1 MTKPPDWQE
10 TLDDLE
16 DRRQRTLAMGGPER
30 LAKHHGKGKL
40 DARARIDH
48 LLDPGT
54 FREIGTLVG
63 GETAADGIVVGSGLI
78 NGSPVMLGAED
89 FTTLAGSIGPGGN
102 SKRYRIAELALRDKI
117 PLVMLLEGAGFRPGG
132 GHYGRSPT
140 DLLAQAQC
148 SGRVPTVGAVL
159 GPSAGHGALVAPVCD
174 FRIMSEQGAIFTA
187 GPPVV
192 KESTGE
198 DISKEDLGGPGVALA
213 SGVIHNVGEDDETV
227 LDDIRRYLSY
237 FPSSAWSYPSP
248 LPDDETTQPRPTP
261 ELIEIVS
268 RDNRRVYD
276 MRSVLNVIFDR
287 PDWFEVQPRYG
298 RAIICALAHLGGH
311 PVAVVA
317 NQPKVLA
324 GSIDADAADKAAHF
338 IMVADSFHLPI
349 VFLAD
354 NPGML
359 PGSRSERSGVLR
371 AGARM
376 FAAQTAATTVKLHV
390 TLRKA
395 YGFGSMVMSLLSFDS
410 QGATFAYPG
419 ATMGAMSAAA
429 LSKASHAGEDL
440 TAKLRDAE
448 LQASYRSA
456 EHMGFDELI
465 DPRETRDALMASLRR
480 GLSSRQAA
488 AEPVA
493 GPSSCPEESADVIL
507 AAGPNGHVADVD
519 SPRLV
524 DDMYHGVCQ
533 VIGSDQPVLHGVH
546 VHLFGSKRSG
556 LQVAGIFE
564 ELGAFLPHDA
574 DDRRL
579 VDDPAGE
586 IGSKN
591 TGRLDRGHLDPA
603 LGLDPQRIRQHID
616 CRLGRAVDAGAFG
629 SGIAVNGRNVDD
641 LAAALLDHRVVDG

>member
-1 MTKPPDWQE
+1 MTKAQDWGK

-16 DRRQRTLAMGGPER
+16 RRRQHALGMGGPER
-30 LAKHHGKGKL
+30 LDKHRDKGKL
-40 DARARIDH
+40 DARARIER

-54 FREIGTLVG
+54 FRELGTLVG
-63 GETAADGIVVGSGLI
+63 GEIAADGLVVGSGSI

-89 FTTLAGSIGPGGN
+89 FTTMAGSIGPGGN

-117 PLVMLLEGAGFRPGG
+117 PLVMLLEGAGFRPTG

-140 DLLAQAQC
+140 DLLAQARC
-148 SGRVPTVGAVL
+148 SGRVPTVAAVL

-174 FRIMSEQGAIFTA
+174 FRIMSRQGAIFTA

-198 DISKEDLGGPGVALA
+198 DISKEDLGGPDVALP
-213 SGVIHNVGEDDETV
+213 SGVIHNVAEDDEAV

-237 FPSSAWSYPSP
+237 FPPSAWSYPPS
-248 LPDDETTQPRPTP
+248 LPADQATERRPTP
-261 ELIEIVS
+261 ELLDIVS
-268 RDNRRVYD
+268 RDNRRAYD
-276 MRSVLNVIFDR
+276 MRAVLDVVFDS
-287 PDWFEVQPRYG
+287 PHWFEVQPLFG
-298 RAIICALAHLGGH
+298 KAIICALARLGGH

-317 NQPKVLA
+317 NQPRVLA

-376 FAAQTAATTVKLHV
+376 FAAQTAATTLKLHL

-395 YGFGSMVMSLLSFDS
+395 YGFGSMVMSLLSFDN

-429 LSKASHAGEDL
+429 LSRASHAGEDL
-440 TAKLRDAE
+440 STKLRNAE

-465 DPRETRDALMASLRR
+465 DPRETRDALLASLLR

-488 AEPVA
+488 AEPVTRT
-493 GPSSCPEESADVIL
+493 VIM
-507 AAGPNGHVADVD
+507 P
-519 SPRLV
+519 
-524 DDMYHGVCQ
+524 
-533 VIGSDQPVLHGVH
+533 
-546 VHLFGSKRSG
+546 
-556 LQVAGIFE
+556 
-564 ELGAFLPHDA
+564 
-574 DDRRL
+574 
-579 VDDPAGE
+579 
-586 IGSKN
+586 
-591 TGRLDRGHLDPA
+591 
-603 LGLDPQRIRQHID
+603 
-616 CRLGRAVDAGAFG
+616 
-629 SGIAVNGRNVDD
+629 
-641 LAAALLDHRVVDG
+641 

>member
-1 MTKPPDWQE
+1 MTKAQDWGE

-16 DRRQRTLAMGGPER
+16 RRRQHARGMGGPER
-30 LAKHHGKGKL
+30 LDKHRGKGKL
-40 DARARIDH
+40 DARARIER

-54 FREIGTLVG
+54 FRELGTLVG
-63 GETAADGIVVGSGLI
+63 GEIAADGLVVGSGAI
-78 NGSPVMLGAED
+78 NGCPVMLGAED
-89 FTTLAGSIGPGGN
+89 FTTMAGSIGPGGN
-102 SKRYRIAELALRDKI
+102 SKRYRIAELALHDKI
-117 PLVMLLEGAGFRPGG
+117 PLVMLLEGAGFRPTG
-132 GHYGRSPT
+132 GHYGRAPT

-148 SGRVPTVGAVL
+148 SGRVPTVAAVL

-174 FRIMSEQGAIFTA
+174 FRIMSAQGAIFTA

-198 DISKEDLGGPGVALA
+198 DISKEDLGGPDVALP
-213 SGVIHNVGEDDETV
+213 SGVIHNVAEDDEAV

-237 FPSSAWSYPSP
+237 FPPSAWSYPSR
-248 LPDDETTQPRPTP
+248 LPADKTSEPRQTP
-261 ELIEIVS
+261 ELLDIVS

-276 MRSVLNVIFDR
+276 MRAVLGVIFDR
-287 PDWFEVQPRYG
+287 PDWFEVQPQFG
-298 RAIICALAHLGGH
+298 KAIICALAHLGGH

-324 GSIDADAADKAAHF
+324 GSIDSAAADKAAPF
-338 IMVADSFHLPI
+338 ITVADSFHLPI

-359 PGSRSERSGVLR
+359 PGSRSERTGVLR

-395 YGFGSMVMSLLSFDS
+395 YGFGSMVMSLLSFD
-410 QGATFAYPG
+410 QQVATFAYPG

-429 LSKASHAGEDL
+429 LSRASHAGEDL

-465 DPRETRDALMASLRR
+465 DPRETREARAALLTALRR

-488 AEPVA
+488 AGPV
-493 GPSSCPEESADVIL
+493 SRTVIM
-507 AAGPNGHVADVD
+507 P
-519 SPRLV
+519 
-524 DDMYHGVCQ
+524 
-533 VIGSDQPVLHGVH
+533 
-546 VHLFGSKRSG
+546 
-556 LQVAGIFE
+556 
-564 ELGAFLPHDA
+564 
-574 DDRRL
+574 
-579 VDDPAGE
+579 
-586 IGSKN
+586 
-591 TGRLDRGHLDPA
+591 
-603 LGLDPQRIRQHID
+603 
-616 CRLGRAVDAGAFG
+616 
-629 SGIAVNGRNVDD
+629 
-641 LAAALLDHRVVDG
+641 

>member
-1 MTKPPDWQE
+1 MTKSPDWQE
-10 TLDDLE
+10 TLDDL
-16 DRRQRTLAMGGPER
+16 DRRRQHTRAMGGAER
-30 LAKHHGKGKL
+30 LAKHRGKGKL
-40 DARARIDH
+40 DARARIDY

-54 FREIGTLVG
+54 FRELGTLVG
-63 GETAADGIVVGSGLI
+63 GEIAADGIVVGSGLI
-78 NGSPVMLGAED
+78 SGSPVMLGAED

-102 SKRYRIAELALRDKI
+102 SKRYRIAELALREKV

-148 SGRVPTVGAVL
+148 SGRVPTVAGVL

-174 FRIMSEQGAIFTA
+174 FRIMSSQGAIFTA

-198 DISKEDLGGPGVALA
+198 DISKEDLGGPEVALP
-213 SGVIHNVGEDDETV
+213 SGVIHNVAEDDETV

-237 FPSSAWSYPSP
+237 FPASAWSYPSP
-248 LPDDETTQPRPTP
+248 LPASEGGASSEPRQTP
-261 ELIEIVS
+261 QLLDIVS
-268 RDNRRVYD
+268 RDNRRIYD
-276 MRSVLNVIFDR
+276 MRAVLDVIFDQ
-287 PDWFEVQPRYG
+287 PDWFEVQPQFG
-298 RAIICALAHLGGH
+298 KAIICALAHLGGH

-359 PGSRSERSGVLR
+359 PGSRSERTGVLR

-376 FAAQTAATTVKLHV
+376 FAAQTAATTLKLHL

-395 YGFGSMVMSLLSFDS
+395 YGFGSMVMSLLSFDAQS
-410 QGATFAYPG
+410 ATFAYPG

-429 LSKASHAGEDL
+429 LSRASHAGEDL
-440 TAKLRDAE
+440 TAKLREAE

-465 DPRETRDALMASLRR
+465 DPRETRDALLASLRR

-488 AEPVA
+488 AEPV
-493 GPSSCPEESADVIL
+493 SRTVIM
-507 AAGPNGHVADVD
+507 P
-519 SPRLV
+519 
-524 DDMYHGVCQ
+524 
-533 VIGSDQPVLHGVH
+533 
-546 VHLFGSKRSG
+546 
-556 LQVAGIFE
+556 
-564 ELGAFLPHDA
+564 
-574 DDRRL
+574 
-579 VDDPAGE
+579 
-586 IGSKN
+586 
-591 TGRLDRGHLDPA
+591 
-603 LGLDPQRIRQHID
+603 
-616 CRLGRAVDAGAFG
+616 
-629 SGIAVNGRNVDD
+629 
-641 LAAALLDHRVVDG
+641 

>member
-1 MTKPPDWQE
+1 MTKSPDWQE
-10 TLDDLE
+10 TLDDL
-16 DRRQRTLAMGGPER
+16 DRRRQHTRAMGGAER
-30 LAKHHGKGKL
+30 LAKHRGKGKL
-40 DARARIDH
+40 DARARIDY

-54 FREIGTLVG
+54 FRELGTLVG
-63 GETAADGIVVGSGLI
+63 GEIAADGIVVGSGLI
-78 NGSPVMLGAED
+78 SGSPVMLGAED

-102 SKRYRIAELALRDKI
+102 SKRYRIAELALREKV

-148 SGRVPTVGAVL
+148 SGRVPTVAGVL

-174 FRIMSEQGAIFTA
+174 FRIMSSQGAIFTA

-198 DISKEDLGGPGVALA
+198 DISKEDLGGPEVALP
-213 SGVIHNVGEDDETV
+213 SGVIHNVAEDDETV

-237 FPSSAWSYPSP
+237 FPASAWSYPPSP
-248 LPDDETTQPRPTP
+248 PASEAGASSEPRQTP
-261 ELIEIVS
+261 QLLDIVS
-268 RDNRRVYD
+268 RDNRRIYD
-276 MRSVLNVIFDR
+276 MRAVLDVIFDH
-287 PDWFEVQPRYG
+287 PDWFEVQPQFG
-298 RAIICALAHLGGH
+298 KAIICALAHLGGH

-359 PGSRSERSGVLR
+359 PGSRSERTGVLR

-376 FAAQTAATTVKLHV
+376 FAAQTAATTLKLHL

-395 YGFGSMVMSLLSFDS
+395 YGFGSMVMSLLSFDAQS
-410 QGATFAYPG
+410 ATFAYPG

-429 LSKASHAGEDL
+429 LSRASHAGEDL
-440 TAKLRDAE
+440 TAKLREAE

-465 DPRETRDALMASLRR
+465 DPRETRDALLASLRR

-488 AEPVA
+488 AEPV
-493 GPSSCPEESADVIL
+493 SRTVIM
-507 AAGPNGHVADVD
+507 P
-519 SPRLV
+519 
-524 DDMYHGVCQ
+524 
-533 VIGSDQPVLHGVH
+533 
-546 VHLFGSKRSG
+546 
-556 LQVAGIFE
+556 
-564 ELGAFLPHDA
+564 
-574 DDRRL
+574 
-579 VDDPAGE
+579 
-586 IGSKN
+586 
-591 TGRLDRGHLDPA
+591 
-603 LGLDPQRIRQHID
+603 
-616 CRLGRAVDAGAFG
+616 
-629 SGIAVNGRNVDD
+629 
-641 LAAALLDHRVVDG
+641 

>member
-10 TLDDLE
+10 TLDDL
-16 DRRQRTLAMGGPER
+16 DRRRQRTRAMGGPER
-30 LAKHHGKGKL
+30 LAKHRGKGKL

-54 FREIGTLVG
+54 FRELGTMVG
-63 GETAADGIVVGSGLI
+63 GEIAADGIVVGSGLI

-117 PLVMLLEGAGFRPGG
+117 PLVMLLEGAGFRPTG

-148 SGRVPTVGAVL
+148 SGRVPTLAAVL

-174 FRIMSEQGAIFTA
+174 FRIIMSAQGAIFTA

-198 DISKEDLGGPGVALA
+198 DISKEDLGGPEVALP
-213 SGVIHNVGEDDETV
+213 SGVIHNVAEDDEAV
-227 LDDIRRYLSY
+227 LDDVRRYLSY
-237 FPSSAWSYPSP
+237 FPSSAWSYPP
-248 LPDDETTQPRPTP
+248 PQPDDETSAPRQTP
-261 ELIEIVS
+261 ELAGIVS

-276 MRSVLNVIFDR
+276 MRAVLDVIFDR
-287 PDWFEVQPRYG
+287 PDWFEVQPRFG
-298 RAIICALAHLGGH
+298 RAIICGLAHLGGH

-317 NQPKVLA
+317 NQPQVIA

-395 YGFGSMVMSLLSFDS
+395 YGFGSMVMSLLSFDG

-440 TAKLRDAE
+440 TAILRDAE

-465 DPRETRDALMASLRR
+465 DPRETRDALLAALRR

-493 GPSSCPEESADVIL
+493 RTVIM
-507 AAGPNGHVADVD
+507 P
-519 SPRLV
+519 
-524 DDMYHGVCQ
+524 
-533 VIGSDQPVLHGVH
+533 
-546 VHLFGSKRSG
+546 
-556 LQVAGIFE
+556 
-564 ELGAFLPHDA
+564 
-574 DDRRL
+574 
-579 VDDPAGE
+579 
-586 IGSKN
+586 
-591 TGRLDRGHLDPA
+591 
-603 LGLDPQRIRQHID
+603 
-616 CRLGRAVDAGAFG
+616 
-629 SGIAVNGRNVDD
+629 
-641 LAAALLDHRVVDG
+641 